1 MPCRSGWDDEV
12 QVVIREKKVV
22 VGDKELQEELK
33 KSQEEAKNLAEKYNA
48 MIVERGKIKR
58 ELDDMTRAFCVVT
71 NRLFDYDAEYLEM
84 ILEADQ
90 DLRLVF
96 EEHQKLDRASNRS
109 YLWVGKDGK
118 RRRFNKNGG

>member
-1 MPCRSGWDDEV
+1 MPCRSGYDDEV

-22 VGDKELQEELK
+22 VGNKELQEELR
-33 KSQEEAKNLAEKYNA
+33 KSQEEVRELTEKTNA
-48 MIVERGKIKR
+48 MIKERNTIKR
-58 ELDDMTRAFCVVT
+58 ELDEMTRAFCVVT

-90 DLRLVF
+90 ALRLIF
-96 EEHQKLDRASNRS
+96 EEHQKLDRASNRP

-118 RRRFNKNGG
+118 RRRFNKKVG

>member
-1 MPCRSGWDDEV
+1 MPCRSGYDDEV

-22 VGDKELQEELK
+22 VGDKELQEEVRKLT
-33 KSQEEAKNLAEKYNA
+33 EKTNA
-48 MIVERGKIKR
+48 MIKERNTIKR
-58 ELDDMTRAFCVVT
+58 ELDEMTRAFCVVT

-90 DLRLVF
+90 ALRLIF
-96 EEHQKLDRASNRS
+96 EEHQKLDRASNRP

-118 RRRFNKNGG
+118 RRRFNKKVG